1 MIQDIPRDATRK
13 GLTQPILV
21 MGYMHSGKTLLRI
34 VLGKHESV
42 FGTTGERKF
51 FQILPVL
58 RRQHADLQS
67 DETLTHFVGV
77 VADMVVNGWKFRNDP
92 GTERE
97 RAPVDS
103 GDLEAILEQA
113 KQDRDHA
120 AIFRIAFDHFA
131 RASGRSRWMVE
142 MPVSEFFVDDIV
154 RAMPD
159 ALFVEVVRDPRDVLA
174 SKKTRRL
181 GVWGTGRYR
190 PEQRASKH
198 LEKAYDPLWDAL
210 SWKSTVLALRRASAR
225 WPGRFLSIR
234 YEDLVAEPEARV
246 REICAFLGL
255 EFDPE
260 LLNIPAHVTDEWVEG
275 APERS
280 DGIVTASVGRW
291 RRVLAPPEVA
301 LCEFLTRGEMARLGY
316 ARSSVAP
323 RHVALTPLLAARGGI
338 ELIRRPIRRLR
349 LGGPSYFANTL
360 VTYWKRLVQLT
371 HG

>member
-1 MIQDIPRDATRK
+1 MDPTIPRT
-13 GLTQPILV
+13 GSEPILV
-21 MGYMHSGKTLLRI
+21 MGYMHSGTTLLRN
-34 VLGKHESV
+34 VLGRHGAV
-42 FGTTGERKF
+42 FVVPGETKF
-51 FQILPVL
+51 FQKLPAF
-58 RRQHADLQS
+58 RRQFPDLGD
-67 DETLTHFVGV
+67 DETLAAFVGF
-77 VADMVVNGWKFRNDP
+77 VADIALNGHTFKGDP
-92 GTERE
+92 GPRE
-97 RAPVDS
+97 KVTVGPPCL
-103 GDLEAILEQA
+103 GAILEEA
-113 KQDRDHA
+113 KRDRDHA
-120 AIFRIAFDHFA
+120 AIFRIVMDHLA
-131 RASGRSRWMVE
+131 REFGRARWLCKK
-142 MPVSEFFVDDIV
+142 PTTGFFLEGVL
-154 RAMPD
+154 RAVPD

-260 LLNIPAHVTDEWVEG
+260 LLNVARTNT
-275 APERS
+275 AERGGHEPS
-280 DGIVTASVGRW
+280 QEDGIVPASVGRW

-349 LGGPSYFANTL
+349 LGGPSYFAIVMNI
-360 VTYWKRLVQLT
+360 YWKRLLQIAR
-371 HG
+371 G